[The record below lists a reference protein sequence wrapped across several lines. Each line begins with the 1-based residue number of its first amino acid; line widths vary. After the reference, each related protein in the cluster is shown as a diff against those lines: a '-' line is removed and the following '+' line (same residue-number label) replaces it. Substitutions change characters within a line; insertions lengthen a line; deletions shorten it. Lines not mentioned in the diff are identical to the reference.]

1 MKMRKW
7 LYSLVVAILTI
18 FIKIF
23 YPYRLTG
30 SNKLPQGGAVVCANH
45 SSNLDPVIVAVL
57 FGPKAFLRFM
67 AKAELFHIPGLS
79 WLLRNAGVVSVD
91 RGSSDIEAFRRS
103 VDVLKSGQ
111 KLMLFPEGTRV
122 SADEAVAA
130 KTGAVRLAAR
140 HKVPIVPIYISRTK
154 RPFRKY
160 DVCVGEGYSLESL
173 KRGEYGAAADDLME
187 RIAAMD
193 PERT

>member
-1 MKMRKW
+1 MRKW
-7 LYSLVVAILTI
+7 LYSLVVAVLTP

-30 SNKLPQGGAVVCANH
+30 VKELPRGGAVVCANH
-45 SSNLDPVIVAVL
+45 SSNLDPIIVAVL
-57 FGPKAFLRFM
+57 FGPGAFLRFM
-67 AKAELFHIPGLS
+67 AKKELFHIPGLS
-79 WLLRNAGVVSVD
+79 WLLRNAGVISVD
-91 RGSSDIEAFRRS
+91 RTGSDIEAFRQS
-103 VDVLKSGQ
+103 VEVLRTGQ

-130 KTGAVRLAAR
+130 KTGAVRMAAR
-140 HKVPIVPIYISRTK
+140 YRVPIVPIYISRTK

-160 DVCVGEGYSLESL
+160 DVCVGEGYSLEGL
-173 KRGEYGAAADDLME
+173 KRGEYAQAADELMD

-193 PERT
+193 PERA